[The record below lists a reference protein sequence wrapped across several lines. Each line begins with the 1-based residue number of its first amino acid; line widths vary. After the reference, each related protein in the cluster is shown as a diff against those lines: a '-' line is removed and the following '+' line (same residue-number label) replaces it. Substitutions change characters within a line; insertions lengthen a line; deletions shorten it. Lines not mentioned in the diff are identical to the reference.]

1 MSLFEL
7 VVPAAVAVVVP
18 VALVVDRR
26 SVRVSFENALKN
38 GMITKLF
45 KLKPANDFL
54 NISYYIT

>member
-26 SVRVSFENALKN
+26 SVRDSLKI

-45 KLKPANDFL
+45 KLKPANGFL